1 MNTELRLEQLERTV
15 QYLSDRT
22 AILDCVV
29 RNARLRS
36 PRLRSALWLLS
47 QRRGGR
53 TRLYHMHK
61 AGTVLRRAIE
71 RKQSIGAGDGFR
83 L

>member
-29 RNARLRS
+29 RNARGCDRHDS
-36 PRLRSALWLLS
+36 EVLS
-47 QRRGGR
+47 GS
-53 TRLYHMHK
+53 YHNDGVDEHGFAINPGPKYSEYANIVHK
-61 AGTVLRRAIE
+61 AGT
-71 RKQSIGAGDGFR
+71 
-83 L
+83 